1 MNLEA
6 LVKYLMWIVLFG
18 IALVGIYILLSR
30 LGAI

>member
-6 LVKYLMWIVLFG
+6 LVKYLIWIVLFG